1 MIAMSQI
8 VQGEVSTRC
17 QDTPDIVGQHHV
29 RLFIHSKAFERAL
42 QIRNRRKLI
51 QRILVLFDQI
61 VKSDKTG
68 TRYMS

>member
-1 MIAMSQI
+1 MSETERPELLDPSH
-8 VQGEVSTRC
+8 EVTCEDIRALTGAA
-17 QDTPDIVGQHHV
+17 TPH
-29 RLFIHSKAFERAL
+29 FAL